1 MLFPGMLRRDQL
13 QRLHHRRRLIFR
25 DDGLRPHDDSG
36 RRGIVD
42 LVLRDGVQNHGNEV
56 EIHYF
61 LAPVVV
67 VLTVSVSSFVVV
79 VVWTLLSLS
88 SVAMVAIRSS
98 GVQTTTTTNDDTDTV
113 KTTTTGAKK

>member
-67 VLTVSVSSFVVV
+67 VLTVSLSSFLVVG
-79 VVWTLLSLS
+79 VWTVLSLLF
-88 SVAMVAIRSS
+88 VALAAVRFS
-98 GVQTTTTTNDDTDTV
+98 G
-113 KTTTTGAKK
+113 G